1 MKALPKIPGYELLT
15 CLGGGITTTV
25 YSARERVNDFPCAVK
40 VLRPDWEEQPVA
52 VKLLQREARAGLS
65 VQHPHLV
72 RILEAHVLTP
82 PHFLVMEYLTGE
94 SLRRRMRRD
103 YSLDQATAL
112 WIARQNAEALAALHR
127 KGFIHGDV
135 KPENIRLVDVGQAIL
150 LDLGFTHRPGENA
163 PFLEKGYILGTC
175 NYLAPELCGPAP
187 TDDARADI
195 FSLGVTLFEMLTGQ
209 LPYPAG
215 TPLETMRR
223 HRTDEPM
230 LLTDHLQQAPAPLTE
245 LLDHMMS
252 RDPNDRPRADRL
264 VHDLIGCEI
273 ASLGQRFKLRA
284 A

>member
-15 CLGGGITTTV
+15 CLGGGVITTV
-25 YSARERVNDFPCAVK
+25 YSARDCETDTPCAVK
-40 VLRPDWEEQPVA
+40 VLRPDWEDQPVA
-52 VKLLQREARAGLS
+52 VKLLQREARAGLG

-82 PHFLVMEYLTGE
+82 PHFLVMEYLSGE
-94 SLRRRMRRD
+94 SLRRRLRRD

-127 KGFIHGDV
+127 KGFIHADI
-135 KPENIRLVDVGQAIL
+135 KPENIRLVDAGKAIL

-163 PFLEKGYILGTC
+163 SFLEKGYILGTV
-175 NYLAPELCGPAP
+175 NYLAPELCGQEPK
-187 TDDARADI
+187 DDARADI
-195 FSLGVTLFEMLTGQ
+195 YSLGVTLFEMLTGQ

-223 HRTDEPM
+223 HRMDEPT
-230 LLTDHLQQAPAPLTE
+230 LLADCVPNASATLTE
-245 LLDHMMS
+245 LIDRMLS
-252 RDPNDRPRADRL
+252 REPNDRPRADRL
-264 VHDLIGCEI
+264 VQELIGCEI
-273 ASLGQRFKLRA
+273 ASLGQRRA